1 MIQELKAFLL
11 RGNVIDLAV
20 AVVIG
25 AAFSA
30 IVTAFVTG
38 IVTPLIGAIFGS
50 SDFSSLVVDA
60 RGQEFLVGGVVN
72 AIINFIAVGTVLFFV
87 VRAANRAM
95 EARKR
100 SVGAEEAVPEPEIS
114 EDVALLREIRDA
126 LVAGSAPVPP
136 GTPPPPPGA

>member
-30 IVTAFVTG
+30 IVAAIVEG
-38 IVTPLIGAIFGS
+38 IITPLIGAVFGGA
-50 SDFSSLVVDA
+50 DFSTLIVEA
-60 RGQEFLVGGVVN
+60 RGQQFLIGGVVN
-72 AIINFIAVGTVLFFV
+72 AIINFIAVGTVLFV
-87 VRAANRAM
+87 VVKAANRAM

-100 SVGAEEAVPEPEIS
+100 QVGAEEVVPEPEIS

-126 LVAGSAPVPP
+126 LVAGSGAVPP

>member
-1 MIQELKAFLL
+1 MISELRAFLL

-25 AAFSA
+25 AAFTAS
-30 IVTAFVTG
+30 VTALVEG
-38 IVTPLIGAIFGS
+38 IVTPLIGVVFGGDS
-50 SDFSSLVVDA
+50 FSSLEVTV
-60 RGQEFLVGGVVN
+60 RGQDFLIGLLIN
-72 AIINFIAVGTVLFFV
+72 AIINFILVGTVLFFI

-100 SVGAEEAVPEPEIS
+100 TVGAEEAVPAPDIP

-126 LVAGSAPVPP
+126 LVGGAVPP
-136 GTPPPPPGA
+136 AGTPPPPPTAV